1 MFNTLAEEKLKQN
14 RAYLNKT
21 LDNISELQYN
31 WNNNC
36 AEPFSKKLVERVRAV
51 ANRISFDID
60 IFPTGRNSIQMEI
73 IENGF
78 YLEIEF
84 FENGKTSEFFMDDEH
99 GIILLD
105 ENVIKDSDIT
115 DEHINCMFI
124 KG

>member
-1 MFNTLAEEKLKQN
+1 MFNRLEEESLKRN
-14 RAYLNKT
+14 RNYLNKA
-21 LDNISELQYN
+21 LDNILKLQYN

-36 AEPFSKKLVERVRAV
+36 AEPFSKELVERVRNV
-51 ANRISFDID
+51 ANRISFDVD

-73 IENGF
+73 AENGF

-84 FENGKTSEFFMDDEH
+84 FKKGKTSEFFMDDEH

-105 ENVIKDSDIT
+105 ENVNTDSDNT